1 MRVTGDLARWRAAG
15 ASGGVPDGPAMT
27 ALRSVAA
34 RIARTVRCVAI
45 AYIAVQVVI
54 WHSFYAAGPWRLAG
68 PAAAIVWA
76 TAVVVYLRRRW
87 PAWQVAG
94 IDSGVYVALA
104 LGTGWCVPPAMRGDA
119 ANWLF
124 IAMESQLMVPAW
136 FAPAALSAPLA
147 LASGAAYWAGT
158 GLITQA
164 GSGGNSP
171 AAAAALLLAMAT
183 AQGCGRWMFYRR
195 ATRADT
201 ALAQADTDAR
211 EQYVVLSRNIER
223 REHERLLHDT
233 VLNTLTALARAG
245 GAGAGEVV
253 GRCRH
258 DVTLMEFVLG
268 DPGDPAKAAGRAY
281 GGMVAAIE
289 ALAIEMRARG
299 LDVHVTVASGAPG
312 AGGDAP
318 IVPVPVAVAIVRA
331 VREALANVISHAGT
345 AEAWVDVSPAA
356 PGGDVAAPGGV
367 RVTVRDAGVG
377 FDPASV
383 DPARL
388 GLRRSITERISDW
401 GGRASIRSAPGEG
414 TAVSLC
420 WPASARPGPDAV
432 PRHTSEQVRLPW

>member
-1 MRVTGDLARWRAAG
+1 
-15 ASGGVPDGPAMT
+15 MT
-27 ALRSVAA
+27 AVRSVAA
-34 RIARTVRCVAI
+34 RIALTIRCIAI

-54 WHSFYAAGPWRLAG
+54 WHSFYAADPWRLAG
-68 PAAAIVWA
+68 PAAAVVWA
-76 TAVVVYLRRRW
+76 AAIVASLRRRW
-87 PAWQVAG
+87 PAWQLAG
-94 IDSGVYVALA
+94 VDSGVYVLLA
-104 LGTGWCVPPAMRGDA
+104 LSAGWCVPPAMRGDA

-124 IAMESQLMVPAW
+124 IAMESQLIVPAW
-136 FAPAALSAPLA
+136 FAPIAVSAPMA
-147 LASGAAYWAGT
+147 LASGAAYWT
-158 GLITQA
+158 GAAATQSA
-164 GSGGNSP
+164 GSQGNSP
-171 AAAAALLLAMAT
+171 AAAGVLLLTVAI
-183 AQGCGRWMFYRR
+183 AQGCGRRMLYRR
-195 ATRADT
+195 ATGADV

-245 GAGAGEVV
+245 SADAGEVV

-258 DVTLMEFVLG
+258 DVTLMEYVLS

-299 LDVHVTVASGAPG
+299 LDVHVEVADGVPADVGVPGQAGAP
-312 AGGDAP
+312 AGPGNSP
-318 IVPVPVAVAIVRA
+318 VVPVPVAVAIVRA

-356 PGGDVAAPGGV
+356 PGADIAEPGGL

-388 GLRRSITERISDW
+388 GLRRSITERIADR
-401 GGRASIRSAPGEG
+401 GGRASIRSAPGDG
-414 TAVSLC
+414 TVVSLC
-420 WPASARPGPDAV
+420 WPASVQSSQDAV
-432 PRHTSEQVRLPW
+432 PRRSSERVDLPW